1 MLWLAR
7 GLPGWQVCGQ
17 IAQFPPCLGR
27 ESGVGPVVE
36 LLKVKATDRVCI
48 TEHLSGALPIA
59 V

>member
-1 MLWLAR
+1 
-7 GLPGWQVCGQ
+7 
-17 IAQFPPCLGR
+17 
-27 ESGVGPVVE
+27 VE

>member
-1 MLWLAR
+1 MLWPAR
-7 GLPGWQVCGQ
+7 GLPGWQVRSQ

-27 ESGVGPVVE
+27 VSGAGPVVE

-48 TEHLSGALPIA
+48 TEHLSGTLPIA